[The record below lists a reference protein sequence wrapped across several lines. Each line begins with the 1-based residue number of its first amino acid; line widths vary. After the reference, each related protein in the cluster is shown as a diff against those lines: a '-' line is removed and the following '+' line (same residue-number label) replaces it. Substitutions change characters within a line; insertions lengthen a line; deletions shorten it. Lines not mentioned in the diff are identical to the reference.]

1 VGALALCALLLTAL
15 RHPTKL
21 KNFKNFVG
29 RFVGRVRGK
38 KVNLRKKTKM
48 LVRIGSLAL
57 ALAPAGAFLAPHSR
71 PGVIGAGS
79 PALRHAAPPHRS
91 ISSPVHRPRPA
102 RGAGAGAA
110 MQAEGIVLAAGVVDA
125 VQAQLSALTL
135 DDIAGG
141 LFAISLFP
149 YLGFLYHLGRP
160 ENKTPELGLFGFK
173 FLLAFVAA
181 SIPAAIAAKVLYGAQ
196 LADVD
201 YLHGGAESFLAL
213 TNLFIVLG
221 FRRAVAGS
229 PVQDS
234 QTHFVYCV
242 YTAKYTRALTF
253 DNVNVCQGYKD
264 PPVQEMLSSPVATA
278 GALAGALFLVAQ
290 GLPGD
295 MLALAGAHAEPAN
308 ALSFPTYTSLEK
320 SREPLAPCMPSKKGG
335 S

>member
-1 VGALALCALLLTAL
+1 MLA
-15 RHPTKL
+15 
-21 KNFKNFVG
+21 
-29 RFVGRVRGK
+29 
-38 KVNLRKKTKM
+38 
-48 LVRIGSLAL
+48 RIGSFAL
-57 ALAPAGAFLAPHSR
+57 AIAPAGAFLAPHSR
-71 PGVIGAGS
+71 PGMIGAGR
-79 PALRHAAPPHRS
+79 PALRHALAPHRS
-91 ISSPVHRPRPA
+91 ISSPVHRLRPA
-102 RGAGAGAA
+102 RGGAGAGAA
-110 MQAEGIVLAAGVVDA
+110 MQVEGIVLAAGVVDA

-141 LFAISLFP
+141 LFAVSLFP

-221 FRRAVAGS
+221 FRRAIAGT

-234 QTHFVYCV
+234 QTHFVYRL

-253 DNVNVCQGYKD
+253 DNVCQGYKD

-278 GALAGALFLVAQ
+278 GALAGALFLAAQ

-320 SREPLAPCMPSKKGG
+320 SREPLYLHLACATKEKEAADVWWPAGG
-335 S
+335 